1 MAKIQ
6 PVVFPLN
13 AGTATELSV
22 LILNFPTDAT
32 TCTTYYE
39 LKSEVIEERTEV
51 TETTEVTEVTETTEV
66 TKVISSTPAKL
77 LSNGN
82 YTLTEA
88 EFAAWGEDNTWV
100 ETCVANAI
108 GVTILTF

>member
-13 AGTATELSV
+13 EGTATELTV
-22 LILNFPTDAT
+22 LVLNFPTDAT

-39 LKSEVIEERTEV
+39 LKTDEGAV
-51 TETTEVTEVTETTEV
+51 
-66 TKVISSTPAKL
+66 

-82 YTLTEA
+82 YTLTEQ
-88 EFAAWGEDNTWV
+88 EFAAWGEDNSWV
-100 ETCVANAI
+100 TECVANAI
-108 GVTILTF
+108 GVTIIKD

>member
-6 PVVFPLN
+6 PIVFPLN
-13 AGTATELSV
+13 AGTATEMSV
-22 LILNFPTDAT
+22 LILNFQTDAT

-39 LKSEVIEERTEV
+39 LKSEATEEV
-51 TETTEVTEVTETTEV
+51 PS
-66 TKVISSTPAKL
+66 KV

-82 YTLTEA
+82 YTLTEE

-108 GVTILTF
+108 GVVITTF

>member
-39 LKSEVIEERTEV
+39 LKSEAIEE
-51 TETTEVTEVTETTEV
+51 TTA
-66 TKVISSTPAKL
+66 KV

-82 YTLTEA
+82 YTLTET
-88 EFAAWGEDNTWV
+88 EFAAWGEDNSWV

-108 GVTILTF
+108 GVTIIIF

>member
-6 PVVFPLN
+6 PVIFPLN

-22 LILNFPTDAT
+22 LVLNFPTDAT

-39 LKSEVIEERTEV
+39 LKSEATEEV
-51 TETTEVTEVTETTEV
+51 SA
-66 TKVISSTPAKL
+66 KV

-82 YTLTEA
+82 YTLTED

-108 GVTILTF
+108 GVTIIKE

>member
-6 PVVFPLN
+6 PITFPLN
-13 AGTATELSV
+13 AGTATEMSV
-22 LILNFPTDAT
+22 LILNFETSAT

-39 LKSEVIEERTEV
+39 LKTEGSEEAPS
-51 TETTEVTEVTETTEV
+51 
-66 TKVISSTPAKL
+66 KV

-88 EFAAWGEDNTWV
+88 EFAAWGEDNSWV
-100 ETCVANAI
+100 EQCVANAI
-108 GVTILTF
+108 GVVITTF

>member
-6 PVVFPLN
+6 PITFPLN
-13 AGTATELSV
+13 QGTATEMTV
-22 LILNFPTDAT
+22 LILNFPTDAA

-39 LKSEVIEERTEV
+39 LKSEA
-51 TETTEVTEVTETTEV
+51 TETV
-66 TKVISSTPAKL
+66 PAKV

-82 YTLTEA
+82 YTLTTE

-108 GVTILTF
+108 GVVITTF

>member
-6 PVVFPLN
+6 PITFPLN
-13 AGTATELSV
+13 QGTAIEMSV
-22 LILNFPTDAT
+22 LILNFETSAT

-39 LKSEVIEERTEV
+39 LKTDEG
-51 TETTEVTEVTETTEV
+51 
-66 TKVISSTPAKL
+66 KV

-88 EFAAWGEDNTWV
+88 EFTAWGEDNKHV

-108 GVTILTF
+108 GVTILSF

>member
-6 PVVFPLN
+6 PIVFPLN
-13 AGTATELSV
+13 AGTATEMSV
-22 LILNFPTDAT
+22 LILNFETSAT

-39 LKSEVIEERTEV
+39 LKSEATEEV
-51 TETTEVTEVTETTEV
+51 
-66 TKVISSTPAKL
+66 PAKV

-82 YTLTEA
+82 YTLTEE
-88 EFAAWGEDNTWV
+88 EFAEWGTDNTWV

-108 GVTILTF
+108 GVVILSF

>member
-6 PVVFPLN
+6 PIVFPLN
-13 AGTATELSV
+13 AGTATEMSV
-22 LILNFPTDAT
+22 LILNFETSAT

-39 LKSEVIEERTEV
+39 LKSE
-51 TETTEVTEVTETTEV
+51 TTEEA
-66 TKVISSTPAKL
+66 SAKI

-100 ETCVANAI
+100 EQCVANAI
-108 GVTILTF
+108 GVTIITF

>member
-13 AGTATELSV
+13 AGTATEMTV

-39 LKSEVIEERTEV
+39 LKSEA
-51 TETTEVTEVTETTEV
+51 TETVPS
-66 TKVISSTPAKL
+66 KV

-82 YTLTEA
+82 YTLTDS

-108 GVTILTF
+108 GVVITTF

>member
-6 PVVFPLN
+6 PITFPLN
-13 AGTATELSV
+13 AGTATEMSV
-22 LILNFPTDAT
+22 LILNFATSAT

-39 LKSEVIEERTEV
+39 LKTEEGTV
-51 TETTEVTEVTETTEV
+51 
-66 TKVISSTPAKL
+66 

-82 YTLTEA
+82 YTLTEE
-88 EFAAWGEDNTWV
+88 EFAEWGTDNTWV

-108 GVTILTF
+108 GVVIVTF